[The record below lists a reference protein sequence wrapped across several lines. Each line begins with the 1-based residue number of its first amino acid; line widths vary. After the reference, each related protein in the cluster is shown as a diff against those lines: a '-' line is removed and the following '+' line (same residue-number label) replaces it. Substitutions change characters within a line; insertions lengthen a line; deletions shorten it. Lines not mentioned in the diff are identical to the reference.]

1 MRNIQMLDTYIYQD
15 HLNKENVMTSKV
27 KIKAGSIEIEFEGS
41 EEYMKDELPAL
52 VELLY
57 SLTPIEESAEEEEES
72 VELQPTTDTSKQKL
86 QITTNTIAAKL
97 NAKKGGD
104 LILAACAHL
113 ALVKGVDT
121 YTRSN
126 ILAEMKLATSYYK
139 TTMNKNLSA
148 SLKTLVKQSKLLETA
163 TDTYALHANTK
174 TTIETTLNA
183 D

>member
-1 MRNIQMLDTYIYQD
+1 
-15 HLNKENVMTSKV
+15 MTSKV
-27 KIKAGSIEIEFEGS
+27 KIKAGAIEVEFEGS

-57 SLTPIEESAEEEEES
+57 SLSPIDEISEEEES
-72 VELQPTTDTSKQKL
+72 IELQASTDTSKQKL
-86 QITTNTIAAKL
+86 QMTTNTIAAKL

-113 ALVKGVDT
+113 ALVKGADT

-126 ILAEMKLATSYYK
+126 ILAEMKLATNYYK
-139 TTMNKNLSA
+139 TTMNKNLSS
-148 SLKTLVKQSKLLETA
+148 SLKTLVKQGKLLETS
-163 TDTYALHANTK
+163 TDTYALHASTK

-183 D
+183 N

>member
-1 MRNIQMLDTYIYQD
+1 
-15 HLNKENVMTSKV
+15 MTSKV
-27 KIKAGSIEIEFEGS
+27 KIKAGSIEVEFEGS

-57 SLTPIEESAEEEEES
+57 SLSPLDETSDEEDSI
-72 VELQPTTDTSKQKL
+72 ELQASTDTSKQKL
-86 QITTNTIAAKL
+86 QMTTNTIAAKL

-113 ALVKGVDT
+113 ALVKGADT

-126 ILAEMKLATSYYK
+126 ILAEMKLATNYYK

-148 SLKTLVKQSKLLETA
+148 SLKTLVKQSKLLETS
-163 TDTYALHANTK
+163 TDTYALHASAK

-183 D
+183 N